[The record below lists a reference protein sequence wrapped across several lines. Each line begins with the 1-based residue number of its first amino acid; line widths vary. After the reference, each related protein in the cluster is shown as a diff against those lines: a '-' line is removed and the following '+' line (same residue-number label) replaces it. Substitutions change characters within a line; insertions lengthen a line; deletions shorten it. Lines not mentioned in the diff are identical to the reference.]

1 MAGSG
6 SIQSY
11 QLSAQ
16 LILDARERAEARFN
30 ALSMT
35 LFLRAFSLIWV
46 STKSGEVHVLDK
58 NEQAQG
64 ANARV
69 VSVIRLCEL
78 PRSLNSFIPVL
89 AACACCNRP

>member
-46 STKSGEVHVLDK
+46 STESGEV
-58 NEQAQG
+58 QM
-64 ANARV
+64 
-69 VSVIRLCEL
+69 
-78 PRSLNSFIPVL
+78 
-89 AACACCNRP
+89 

>member
-46 STKSGEVHVLDK
+46 STKSGEVH
-58 NEQAQG
+58 
-64 ANARV
+64 AR
-69 VSVIRLCEL
+69 
-78 PRSLNSFIPVL
+78 RSPHGFQSTKTRRRM
-89 AACACCNRP
+89 NRRRV

>member
-30 ALSMT
+30 FLSMT
-35 LFLRAFSLIWV
+35 HYLRAFSLVWV
-46 STKSGEVHVLDK
+46 STKSGEVQFGFLGESGHV
-58 NEQAQG
+58 
-64 ANARV
+64 
-69 VSVIRLCEL
+69 VIPLIRASKSAKVE
-78 PRSLNSFIPVL
+78 RMSSKL
-89 AACACCNRP
+89 AGSERYMSRIAW

>member
-30 ALSMT
+30 FLSMT
-35 LFLRAFSLIWV
+35 HYLRAFSLVWV
-46 STKSGEVHVLDK
+46 STKSGEV
-58 NEQAQG
+58 QM
-64 ANARV
+64 
-69 VSVIRLCEL
+69 
-78 PRSLNSFIPVL
+78 
-89 AACACCNRP
+89 